1 MKRIKTFLIMML
13 VAIMAFTGF
22 ASCDVLNNLI
32 GGGPTTTATL
42 EITFDYNYDGA
53 PAAKVVELEKGAK
66 VTLPADPTR
75 DGYAFDGW
83 HTDKACT
90 ADADFG
96 RGATAN
102 TTYYAAWKQTD
113 ITVSFDLNYEGAPA
127 LEAQTI
133 AIGSTAA
140 EPAAPTREGFLFQG
154 WYQDAACETAFDFTA
169 ELRVETTV
177 YAKWEEVKL
186 DDGEK
191 LVTITFMNNYEGAE
205 NPVAT
210 TRQQAPNRIFP
221 NNVSAQRA
229 GYYLK
234 GWYNDAECTSPVV
247 IGVSN
252 RITED
257 ITVYAR
263 WYKIYTFEA
272 EDIDVSNLEG
282 NGYSGNAGGKNM
294 IQPDIE
300 EGGRGVSNGYYIG
313 YLYKTGATLTF
324 KVNAAEA
331 IDGAVI
337 ALRLSAE
344 FGDKTITQDNF
355 TVKVNGNKV
364 SYATINFVGVPDGSD
379 IQDYPFRDYTL
390 NTNVSL
396 VKGENIITL
405 EVSNSERG
413 EGGTMEATA
422 PQVDC
427 LYLYAD
433 VDLAWAEGY
442 PVSDNYYRG

>member
-1 MKRIKTFLIMML
+1 MKRIQSFFIMVL
-13 VAIMAFTGF
+13 VALMAFTCF
-22 ASCDVLNNLI
+22 ASC
-32 GGGPTTTATL
+32 GTGGPGAATTL
-42 EITFDYNYDGA
+42 SITFDYNYDGA
-53 PAAKVVELEKGAK
+53 PAATVVTVEKGEK

-90 ADADFG
+90 SDADFG
-96 RGATAN
+96 RGATADV
-102 TTYYAAWKQTD
+102 TYYAAWNQTD

-133 AIGSTAA
+133 AIGGTAT

-154 WYQDAACETAFDFTA
+154 WYADAAGETAFDFTA
-169 ELRVETTV
+169 ELRTETTV
-177 YAKWEEVKL
+177 YAKWEEIKL

-191 LVTITFMNNYEGAE
+191 LVTITFMYNYEGAP
-205 NPVAT
+205 NNGVAT

-221 NNVSAQRA
+221 NNVSAQRE
-229 GYYLK
+229 GHYLK

-252 RITED
+252 RLTED
-257 ITVYAR
+257 TTVYAR
-263 WYKIYTFEA
+263 WYSIYKFEA
-272 EDIDVSNLEG
+272 EDIDVSELSG
-282 NGYSGNAGGKNM
+282 NGYSGDANGKSM
-294 IQPDIE
+294 IQTDDVK
-300 EGGRGVSNGYYIG
+300 GASNGRFIG

-324 KVNAAEA
+324 KVNASEA
-331 IDGAVI
+331 INGAVI

-344 FGDKTITQDNF
+344 FGDKTITQDSF

-364 SYATINFVGVPDGSD
+364 TYASISFVGVPDGSD

-390 NTNVSL
+390 NTNVNL
-396 VKGENIITL
+396 VAGENIITL

-442 PVSDNYYRG
+442 PKDNYYKG